1 MYDMFSFSEFK
12 VSACSFLMKDIFILF
27 LFTLSSVRARV
38 WVMVKFGVVGGGG
51 AIFLGGNYPRTVTI
65 APKENWP
72 QPQN

>member
-12 VSACSFLMKDIFILF
+12 VSAYSFLMKDIFILF
-27 LFTLSSVRARV
+27 LFILSSVRARV
-38 WVMVKFGVVGGGG
+38 WVMVKFGVVGGG
-51 AIFLGGNYPRTVTI
+51 AIFLGGNSPRTVTI